1 MTTIDICTFAAEE
14 RNAYLRRLSN
24 QRMLSDH
31 TVVAYRRDLRQ
42 FARFCV
48 DVAVTELGDVDRLV
62 MRRYVQ
68 HLAGG
73 GAARSTLQRKVSAL
87 RGFFVYLVD
96 EGVVA
101 VNPTTGLRPIKKP
114 ARLPK
119 HLGAST
125 LGAALDQLADTDPVT
140 LRDRA
145 ILELLYATGL
155 RVSELVKLNVSDVE
169 RTDRFLRVVGKG
181 DKERAVPL
189 GGMAGIAVAKY
200 LKMGRPALVGSAV
213 NDELWVG
220 VRGGVLDTRGI
231 RRIVHQRLGTFPH
244 ALRHSFATH
253 LLEGG
258 ADLRAVQELLG
269 HVELA
274 TTEIYTAVT
283 RTHLRN
289 TYERSHP
296 RA

>member
-1 MTTIDICTFAAEE
+1 
-14 RNAYLRRLSN
+14 
-24 QRMLSDH
+24 MLSDH

-96 EGVVA
+96 EGVVG

-213 NDELWVG
+213 SDELWVG

-231 RRIVHQRLGTFPH
+231 RRIVHHRLGTFPH